1 MAQIDLKKAQLFLI
15 DGYTGIDTDFAVNLT
30 AGYTAGA
37 TTMVVDTGTGQIPVG
52 DRFTVAGDTVIHTV
66 TATVETTGNTTSITF
81 TPALGANVDNDAL
94 ITFLPHRLE
103 IKIGEGNMT
112 FSEKITREYIK
123 DRGRLDI
130 VRNGDEEP
138 IDVRFD
144 GVWEFLKAD
153 TGDTPTLRDV
163 LFNIGEAADWVTV
176 DTDACQPY
184 ALKVVVYYD
193 PECSGENK
201 EKVTLDKFRHES
213 FDSDLRQGTFSVS
226 GKSNVTLA
234 EVQRASSFAI

>member
-15 DGYTGIDTDFAVNLT
+15 DGYAGIDTDFAVNLT
-30 AGYTAGA
+30 AGYSANA
-37 TTMVVDTGTGQIPVG
+37 TTMVIDGGTGQIPVG
-52 DRFTVAGDTVIHTV
+52 DRFLVAGDTVVHTV
-66 TATVETTGNTTSITF
+66 TATTETTGNTTSITF
-81 TPALGANVDNDAL
+81 TPGLGASVDNDAV

-112 FSEKITREYIK
+112 FSEKVNREYIK

-138 IDVRFD
+138 IDVRLD
-144 GVWEFLKAD
+144 AVWEFLKAD
-153 TGDTPTLRDV
+153 TGDTPTIRDV
-163 LFNIGEAADWVTV
+163 IYNIGEASDWVTV
-176 DTDACQPY
+176 DADACQPY
-184 ALKVVVYYD
+184 ALTIVVYYD

-201 EKVTLDKFRHES
+201 EKVTLTKFRHET

-226 GKSNVTLA
+226 GKCNITRA
-234 EVQRASSFAI
+234 EVARAASFSI